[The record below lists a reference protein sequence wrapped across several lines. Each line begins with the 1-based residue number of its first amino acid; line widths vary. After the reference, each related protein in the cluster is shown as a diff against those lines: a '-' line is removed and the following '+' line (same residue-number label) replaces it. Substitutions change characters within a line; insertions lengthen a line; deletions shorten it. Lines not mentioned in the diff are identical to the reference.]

1 MAWFLGEAI
10 EEFATLGATKTSAPY
25 AAFAGQGVLF
35 QFVIAANADAVG
47 TIKVQGSNDKTNWD
61 DIEMV
66 LPDGTTS
73 TTYAVLSGVNSS
85 FSALL
90 GWYNWLRVV
99 YTRTSG
105 GAAAT
110 LTILASRSVS

>member
-10 EEFATLGATKTSAPY
+10 EVFATLGATKNSDPY
-25 AAFAGQGVLF
+25 AVLGRDSILL

-47 TIKVQGSNDKTNWD
+47 TIKVQGSNDKTAWD

-66 LPDGTTS
+66 LPDGTTA

-85 FSALL
+85 FGALV
-90 GWYNWLRVV
+90 GYYQHLRVV

-110 LTILASRSVS
+110 LTVRAAASNG

>member
-1 MAWFLGEAI
+1 MTWKYGEAN
-10 EEFATLGATKTSAPY
+10 ESVGTLGATWTSGDFRVLGRA
-25 AAFAGQGVLF
+25 GVLL
-35 QFVIAANADAVG
+35 QFVVAANADAVG
-47 TIKVQGSNDKTNWD
+47 TIKVQGSNDGTTWD

-73 TTYAVLSGVNSS
+73 TTYAVASGVNSS
-85 FSALL
+85 FSALV
-90 GWYNWLRVV
+90 GWYSRIRVV

-110 LTILASRSVS
+110 LSVVACRSRE